1 MKKYQ
6 LETQVLLLCI
16 NNVPS
21 ARGIITGK
29 IFEYLQAK
37 RPILAIGPEDG
48 DAAEILKN
56 TNSGSIFGF
65 ENKQK
70 LKQHIL
76 ELYKDYKKNQLI
88 VNSENI
94 EALKMGEIFHY
105 GLSPALLSVGL
116 ILILARNCTVEVAK
130 NILIG
135 YIVGTLVLMYVFF
148 GILTNE
154 PLINF
159 TIESAAPDIVFL
171 AFSVFA
177 YVKAK

>member
-1 MKKYQ
+1 MMFFA
-6 LETQVLLLCI
+6 E
-16 NNVPS
+16 
-21 ARGIITGK
+21 
-29 IFEYLQAK
+29 
-37 RPILAIGPEDG
+37 AIG
-48 DAAEILKN
+48 
-56 TNSGSIFGF
+56 
-65 ENKQK
+65 
-70 LKQHIL
+70 
-76 ELYKDYKKNQLI
+76 NQI